1 MREQAMSR
9 KFQMLGFAGLGTTEE
24 RGTVTIPAATNVALT
39 AGTELVVPD
48 ETAYVLARGAI
59 VKLVLA
65 TTATMS
71 SEAPSLRSLDR
82 ATTIALLTE
91 ETMTEPSA
99 LGWPSSFGP
108 GTQFALRS
116 GTVVEVGLVA
126 PPPPPG
132 DDLPP
137 PDGDQPPVPPATTS
151 WKPWKLIVCAA
162 AGVGTLVLAGLL
174 AVRSRRRR

>member
-1 MREQAMSR
+1 MWEQAVSR
-9 KFQMLGFAGLGTTEE
+9 KFQMLGFAGLAEE
-24 RGTVTIPAATNVALT
+24 PRRVESVTIPAGTFVIVSE
-39 AGTELVVPD
+39 GTELLVPE
-48 ETAYVLARGAI
+48 ETAYIASRTTL

-71 SEAPSLRSLDR
+71 SEAPTLRSLDR
-82 ATTIALLTE
+82 ATTISLIFE

-99 LGWPSSFGP
+99 LGWPSSFGA

-116 GTVVEVGLVA
+116 GAVVEVAAADVVPSGET
-126 PPPPPG
+126 
-132 DDLPP
+132 
-137 PDGDQPPVPPATTS
+137 QPPQPTATTS

-174 AVRSRRRR
+174 AVRSRSRR